1 LAKICKLLLVE
12 DQRDMQDLLH
22 ELFSSEGYRF
32 IIVGDGAA
40 MRRALDS
47 DPDIDAAVIDVL
59 LPGDTDGMTLANEVA
74 ARGLPV
80 IVVTGDHTQAD
91 KLESS
96 GHRFLLK
103 PFKLAGFIALIDEM
117 LRTTEAQCER
127 DIYGASLYAFA
138 AEKHG
143 AVAFEDSDN
152 IVTVELPLA
161 GEAAPGGA

>member
-47 DPDIDAAVIDVL
+47 DPGIDAVVIDVL
-59 LPGDTDGMTLANEVA
+59 LPGGSNGMTLANEVA

-80 IVVTGDHTQAD
+80 ILVTGDHTQAD

-103 PFKLAGFIALIDEM
+103 PFKLASFIALIDEM

-143 AVAFEDSDN
+143 AVACEDSDN